1 MINFESFENFHVEE
15 IMSAFLG
22 PIHYWMFKKIQ
33 TVESRAFAVAS
44 ALEAAGRGG
53 EVRKLLD
60 EYGARLEGRDLAEI
74 LGDNPIHQFLSGLIA
89 KVEVLES
96 RLVEAAGD
104 DFGKALKAA
113 EEHGAKTAETALEN
127 AAKPENFEQMYQ
139 IINDYQLE
147 GMPCDPGAEV
157 GMTNGVMRYDHST
170 CNHMPNWRF
179 TGVDVGR
186 MCDLANA
193 WLSGFIKGLNKDA
206 SFSVEKTI
214 AKGAA
219 SCHAQLR
226 L

>member
-1 MINFESFENFHVEE
+1 
-15 IMSAFLG
+15 MSAFLG

-33 TVESRAFAVAS
+33 TLESRAFAIAS

-53 EVRKLLD
+53 EVKELSD
-60 EYGARLEGRDLAEI
+60 EYGDRLEGQDLEAI

-89 KVEVLES
+89 RVEVLES
-96 RLVEAAGD
+96 KLVEAAGD
-104 DFGKALKAA
+104 DFGKALEAA
-113 EEHGAKTAETALEN
+113 GEHGEKTAQAALEN
-127 AAKPENFEQMYQ
+127 AAAPENFEQMYQ

-170 CNHMPNWRF
+170 CNHLPNWRF

-186 MCDLANA
+186 MCDITNA
-193 WLSGFIKGLNKDA
+193 WLNGFIKGLNKDA

-214 AKGAA
+214 AKGAG
-219 SCHAQLR
+219 SCRAELK